1 MRVEGRRGGGG
12 EEEEGQVEGEEVC
25 EGGWTRVL
33 VIGLWFYRLMHTT
46 TTLVVKC
53 LLLLA

>member
-25 EGGWTRVL
+25 VRGWLDACARH
-33 VIGLWFYRLMHTT
+33 R
-46 TTLVVKC
+46 LVVLSADAHNHNPSC
-53 LLLLA
+53 